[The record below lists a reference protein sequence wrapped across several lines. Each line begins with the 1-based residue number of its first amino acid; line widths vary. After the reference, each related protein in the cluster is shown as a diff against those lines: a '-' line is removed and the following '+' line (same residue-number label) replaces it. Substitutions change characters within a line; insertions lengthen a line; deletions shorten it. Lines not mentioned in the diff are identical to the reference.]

1 MHVLHST
8 HDLVPIVRARQ
19 SGGSL
24 LEGLLAIVI
33 FSVGLLSL
41 LMLLS
46 TSLVETGNARYRSE
60 ASSLAADLI
69 GQMWAGDRSLAQ
81 LRARFGESTSD
92 DYQNWLA
99 TVHAR
104 LPGTSG
110 TTNLPE
116 ITISDDRRVK
126 VRLYWQAPGDGKR
139 HQLVILATITD

>member
-1 MHVLHST
+1 MHGL
-8 HDLVPIVRARQ
+8 LPIMRARQ

-60 ASSLAADLI
+60 ASLLASDLI

-81 LRARFGESTSD
+81 LRARFGESTSAG
-92 DYQNWLA
+92 YQDWLA

-104 LPGTSG
+104 LPGTTG

-126 VRLYWQAPGDGKR
+126 IQIYWQAPGDGKR
-139 HQLVILATITD
+139 HQLVMLATITD